1 MKKNNTKYMIAGG
14 IGLVLVAVVTVTAAT
29 VAGRKVNERKYGVK
43 MESAKQYL
51 LDEDYDT
58 AETLYLQSIEMYP
71 EKTDAYKALISLY
84 IEEGDYDNAYDT
96 ADEGYTNTQD
106 TFFETVMERVREE
119 RAKRQ
124 KNGQQADRSR
134 YQ

>member
-14 IGLVLVAVVTVTAAT
+14 IGLVLVVVVAVTAAT

-71 EKTDAYKALISLY
+71 EKTDAYKALIS
-84 IEEGDYDNAYDT
+84 
-96 ADEGYTNTQD
+96 
-106 TFFETVMERVREE
+106 F
-119 RAKRQ
+119 
-124 KNGQQADRSR
+124 
-134 YQ
+134 